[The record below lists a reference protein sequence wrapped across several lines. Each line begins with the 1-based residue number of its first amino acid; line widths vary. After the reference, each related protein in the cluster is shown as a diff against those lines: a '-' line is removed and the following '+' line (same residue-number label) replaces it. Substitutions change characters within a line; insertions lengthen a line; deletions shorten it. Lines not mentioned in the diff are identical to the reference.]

1 MVTGD
6 NLQTAKAIAL
16 ECGILA
22 SDADAS
28 EPNLIEGK
36 SFRSKSEAE
45 RAEIAEKI
53 SVCAVPFRKSTSSS
67 YLTCFAALK

>member
-6 NLQTAKAIAL
+6 NIQTAKAIAL

-22 SDADAS
+22 SDSDAR

-36 SFRSKSEAE
+36 VFRSYTEEERDRISEE
-45 RAEIAEKI
+45 I
-53 SVCAVPFRKSTSSS
+53 SVR
-67 YLTCFAALK
+67 AL

>member
-6 NLQTAKAIAL
+6 NIQTAKAIAL

-22 SDADAS
+22 SDSDAS

-36 SFRSKSEAE
+36 VFRSYSEEE
-45 RAEIAEKI
+45 RDRICEEI
-53 SVCAVPFRKSTSSS
+53 SVR
-67 YLTCFAALK
+67 AL

>member
-16 ECGILA
+16 ECGILG

-36 SFRSKSEAE
+36 SFRAMSESQRLEVAD
-45 RAEIAEKI
+45 KI
-53 SVCAVPFRKSTSSS
+53 SVCF
-67 YLTCFAALK
+67 LI

>member
-6 NLQTAKAIAL
+6 NIQTAKAIAL

-28 EPNLIEGK
+28 EQIIEGK
-36 SFRSKSEAE
+36 TFRELSEQE
-45 RAEIAEKI
+45 RENAAQRI
-53 SVCAVPFRKSTSSS
+53 SVGTILHLSLL
-67 YLTCFAALK
+67 YILLI

>member
-6 NLQTAKAIAL
+6 NIQTAKAIAL

-22 SDADAS
+22 SDSDAS

-36 SFRSKSEAE
+36 VFRSYSEDE
-45 RAEIAEKI
+45 RDRICEEI
-53 SVCAVPFRKSTSSS
+53 SVR
-67 YLTCFAALK
+67 ALRLRL